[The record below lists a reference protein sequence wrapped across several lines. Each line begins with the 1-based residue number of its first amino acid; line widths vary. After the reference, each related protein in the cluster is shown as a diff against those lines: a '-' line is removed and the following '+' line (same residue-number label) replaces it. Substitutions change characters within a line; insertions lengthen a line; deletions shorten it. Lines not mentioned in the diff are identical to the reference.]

1 VIIEMARFKEVHEVD
16 WVNRTITVG
25 PGVINLHI
33 TENVHSHGYHYA
45 PDPSSQK
52 ACTIGGNVA
61 ENSGGPHTLKYG
73 VTVNHVL
80 GVEMVLPDGELVTLG
95 GKHLGMPGPDLL
107 GLVTGSEGTFGI
119 ISKII
124 CRLTPNPEKAVT
136 LLGIY
141 TSVRNACES
150 VSSIIRHGIIPAAME
165 MLDKITISAV
175 EKALKPGF
183 PLDAEAVLIVELDG
197 LADGLDAE
205 AEIVE
210 KLLKE
215 TGATKVNRAQDEEDE
230 EDVEKEGDDEDK
242 DKKFN
247 FDKEHDGAAEHPK
260 DEEEEKEKMY
270 KGDDED
276 DEDKD
281 LEEMAKE
288 LSALKK
294 QIANTESN
302 MQKAVQEESE
312 QRLRKMGFREE
323 LGLQAP
329 QQISPLGVDG
339 TTPIVK
345 GNNSGD
351 TVDQLA
357 GMSYKELRNLQ
368 ANIEMGNTD
377 GVPRELLN

>member
-1 VIIEMARFKEVHEVD
+1 MAD
-16 WVNRTITVG
+16 D
-25 PGVINLHI
+25 VINRIEKHM
-33 TENVHSHGYHYA
+33 E
-45 PDPSSQK
+45 
-52 ACTIGGNVA
+52 GNTLALSAVA
-61 ENSGGPHTLKYG
+61 EVLQKMDDRFVRDEDVAFAKQEQEQAVDERSAMVKAIASEVYG
-73 VTVNHVL
+73 MMKADNGMDV
-80 GVEMVLPDGELVTLG
+80 DG
-95 GKHLGMPGPDLL
+95 
-107 GLVTGSEGTFGI
+107 
-119 ISKII
+119 
-124 CRLTPNPEKAVT
+124 
-136 LLGIY
+136 
-141 TSVRNACES
+141 
-150 VSSIIRHGIIPAAME
+150 
-165 MLDKITISAV
+165 
-175 EKALKPGF
+175 
-183 PLDAEAVLIVELDG
+183 
-197 LADGLDAE
+197 
-205 AEIVE
+205 
-210 KLLKE
+210 
-215 TGATKVNRAQDEEDE
+215 TKVRSGTKMKGRGEDSESPVNPTTKIADQQATIQAQDDDKEDE
-230 EDVEKEGDDEDK
+230 EDVENEVDDEDK
-242 DKKFN
+242 EKKFN

-260 DEEEEKEKMY
+260 DEEEDKQKMY
-270 KGDDED
+270 KTDDED
-276 DEDKD
+276 EEDKD

>member
-1 VIIEMARFKEVHEVD
+1 MAD
-16 WVNRTITVG
+16 D
-25 PGVINLHI
+25 VINRIEKHM
-33 TENVHSHGYHYA
+33 E
-45 PDPSSQK
+45 
-52 ACTIGGNVA
+52 GNTLALSAVA
-61 ENSGGPHTLKYG
+61 EVLQKMDDRFVRDEDVAFAKQEQEQAVDERSAMVKAIASEVYG
-73 VTVNHVL
+73 MMKADNGMDV
-80 GVEMVLPDGELVTLG
+80 DG
-95 GKHLGMPGPDLL
+95 
-107 GLVTGSEGTFGI
+107 
-119 ISKII
+119 
-124 CRLTPNPEKAVT
+124 
-136 LLGIY
+136 
-141 TSVRNACES
+141 
-150 VSSIIRHGIIPAAME
+150 
-165 MLDKITISAV
+165 
-175 EKALKPGF
+175 
-183 PLDAEAVLIVELDG
+183 
-197 LADGLDAE
+197 
-205 AEIVE
+205 
-210 KLLKE
+210 
-215 TGATKVNRAQDEEDE
+215 TKVRSGTKMKGRGEDSESPVNPTTKIADQQATIQAQDEEDE

-276 DEDKD
+276 EEDKD

>member
-1 VIIEMARFKEVHEVD
+1 MAD
-16 WVNRTITVG
+16 D
-25 PGVINLHI
+25 VINRIEKHM
-33 TENVHSHGYHYA
+33 E
-45 PDPSSQK
+45 
-52 ACTIGGNVA
+52 GNTLALSAVA
-61 ENSGGPHTLKYG
+61 EVLQKMDDRFVRDEDVAFAKQEQEQAVDERSAMVKAIASEVYG
-73 VTVNHVL
+73 MMKADNGMDV
-80 GVEMVLPDGELVTLG
+80 DG
-95 GKHLGMPGPDLL
+95 
-107 GLVTGSEGTFGI
+107 
-119 ISKII
+119 
-124 CRLTPNPEKAVT
+124 
-136 LLGIY
+136 
-141 TSVRNACES
+141 
-150 VSSIIRHGIIPAAME
+150 
-165 MLDKITISAV
+165 
-175 EKALKPGF
+175 
-183 PLDAEAVLIVELDG
+183 
-197 LADGLDAE
+197 
-205 AEIVE
+205 
-210 KLLKE
+210 
-215 TGATKVNRAQDEEDE
+215 TKVRSGTKMKGRGEDSESPVNPTTKIADQQATIQAQDEEDE

-260 DEEEEKEKMY
+260 DEEEDKQKMY

-276 DEDKD
+276 EEDKD

>member
-1 VIIEMARFKEVHEVD
+1 MAD
-16 WVNRTITVG
+16 D
-25 PGVINLHI
+25 VINRIEKHM
-33 TENVHSHGYHYA
+33 E
-45 PDPSSQK
+45 
-52 ACTIGGNVA
+52 GNTLALSAVA
-61 ENSGGPHTLKYG
+61 EVLQKMDDRFIRDEDVAFAKQEQEQAVDERSAMVKAIASEVYG
-73 VTVNHVL
+73 MIKGDMGMDV
-80 GVEMVLPDGELVTLG
+80 DG
-95 GKHLGMPGPDLL
+95 
-107 GLVTGSEGTFGI
+107 
-119 ISKII
+119 
-124 CRLTPNPEKAVT
+124 
-136 LLGIY
+136 
-141 TSVRNACES
+141 
-150 VSSIIRHGIIPAAME
+150 
-165 MLDKITISAV
+165 
-175 EKALKPGF
+175 
-183 PLDAEAVLIVELDG
+183 
-197 LADGLDAE
+197 
-205 AEIVE
+205 
-210 KLLKE
+210 
-215 TGATKVNRAQDEEDE
+215 TKVRSGTKMKGRGEDSESPVNPTTKIADQQATIQAQDEEEDEEEVKKEGDE
-230 EDVEKEGDDEDK
+230 EDENSVR
-242 DKKFN
+242 KKFN

-276 DEDKD
+276 EEDKD

-288 LSALKK
+288 LNALKK

-345 GNNSGD
+345 GNNTLD